1 MKIVVVGTG
10 YVGLSNAVVLAQH
23 HDVVAVDIDERKVER
38 KGSVVHAEQTVAPFV
53 LVIVPPGQSIQY
65 RAFDLTPV
73 VVNVDEGG
81 EEPV

>member
-1 MKIVVVGTG
+1 MLARAPEYVPTGQEIQAIPPSQAPTPFVV
-10 YVGLSNAVVLAQH
+10 
-23 HDVVAVDIDERKVER
+23 EVE
-38 KGSVVHAEQTVAPFV
+38 GEENLPAVHAEQTVAPFV